1 MNEVS
6 LEVIEGVA
14 RLTLHAPERRNALTP
29 EMAGAL
35 IDACEA
41 IDSDPAVGAVL
52 VSGSGGYFCAGAHR
66 DALAGAGRDPA
77 GEEMFESMGRIYR
90 SFARVGE
97 LEPPTIAAVIGGA
110 IGAGLNLALAT
121 DTRIVAHDAKLISG
135 FLQIGLHP
143 GGGHFTLLGRAA
155 GRETASAMGLFGER
169 ISGEQAVRL
178 GLAWESLP
186 ADAVEARALE
196 LAGRPAADPALARR
210 TARSMRQQLGPPA
223 VSWPIALDA
232 ERAAQMWS
240 LRRREDG

>member
-1 MNEVS
+1 MSEIELQVS
-6 LEVIEGVA
+6 EGVA
-14 RLTLHAPERRNALTP
+14 RLTLNAPERRNALTP
-29 EMAGAL
+29 EMASAL
-35 IDACEA
+35 IEACET
-41 IDSDPAVGAVL
+41 IDADPAVGAVV

-77 GEEMFESMGRIYR
+77 AEEMFESMGRIYR

-110 IGAGLNLALAT
+110 VGAGVNLALAT
-121 DTRIVAHDAKLISG
+121 DTRIVAHDAKIISG

-169 ISGEQAVRL
+169 ISGEQAVGL
-178 GLAWESLP
+178 GLAWESL
-186 ADAVEARALE
+186 AAGAVEARALE
-196 LAGRPAADPALARR
+196 LAGRPAADSALARR

-223 VSWPIALDA
+223 VPWPIALDA

-240 LRRREDG
+240 LRRRADG